1 MSYDKILKDTQTNFL
16 KHKSQAEDTLQEYK
30 EDFLSMNLAALKSIS
45 QHAENIIKS
54 MDSEIVK
61 NNLTE
66 SWLQGK
72 IAVTEDYMKTIHDFV
87 MFASSSDDK
96 TVAGCGCGKK
106 KATQQPAKKAEPK
119 KEESKKKD

>member
-1 MSYDKILKDTQTNFL
+1 MSYNKILQDTQTNYL
-16 KHKSQAEDTLQEYK
+16 KHQSQAEDTLKEYK
-30 EDFLSMNLAALKSIS
+30 EDFLSMNSAALKSIS

-54 MDSEIVK
+54 MGDENVK

-87 MFASSSDDK
+87 MFASSDDDK
-96 TVAGCGCGKK
+96 TLAGCGCGKK
-106 KATQQPAKKAEPK
+106 KATQQPAKKEEPTKPK
-119 KEESKKKD
+119 KD

>member
-1 MSYDKILKDTQTNFL
+1 MSYNKILQDTQTNYL
-16 KHKSQAEDTLQEYK
+16 KHHSQAEDTLKEYK
-30 EDFLSMNLAALKSIS
+30 EDFLSMNSAALKSIS

-54 MDSEIVK
+54 MGDENVK

-87 MFASSSDDK
+87 MFASSNDDK
-96 TVAGCGCGKK
+96 TLAGCGCGGGKK
-106 KATQQPAKKAEPK
+106 KVVQPAKKEGHVQPA
-119 KEESKKKD
+119 KKD